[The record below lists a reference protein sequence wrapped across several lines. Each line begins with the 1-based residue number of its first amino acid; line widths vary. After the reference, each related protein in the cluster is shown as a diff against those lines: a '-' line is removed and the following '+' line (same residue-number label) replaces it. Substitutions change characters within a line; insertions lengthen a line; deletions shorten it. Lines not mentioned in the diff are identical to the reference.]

1 MSAHEYEFP
10 DDTLVRAL
18 FRIFV
23 VLEQIRDSIGPPMPS
38 RYEETVEALLRQL
51 LDQAK
56 ITNDRLGRLIGIETG
71 IEKDVDQIEVD
82 VEKIVPEQAATSA
95 TLQLIANS

>member
-1 MSAHEYEFP
+1 
-10 DDTLVRAL
+10 
-18 FRIFV
+18 
-23 VLEQIRDSIGPPMPS
+23 MPS

-56 ITNDRLGRLIGIETG
+56 ITNDRLGRLIGFETAL
-71 IEKDVDQIEVD
+71 EKEVEQIEAEVA
-82 VEKIVPEQAATSA
+82 KIVPEAAATSA